1 MGKKHHAKPQERRLA
16 QTPKKKQEPE
26 NIWDY
31 VDETE
36 PDEPAR
42 LTYKAQAP
50 YLDRW

>member
-1 MGKKHHAKPQERRLA
+1 MLTR
-16 QTPKKKQEPE
+16 KKKQELE

-42 LTYKAQAP
+42 MTYKAQAP